1 MTVDFEGHLPGD
13 LAEVWAL
20 REDLEPHV
28 AVGSVEDRIAVIIS
42 FDSERWLCLVDD
54 RLVKI
59 SPAAL
64 VVVERRGLN
73 LADVAQ
79 LMCE

>member
-1 MTVDFEGHLPGD
+1 MEFEGHEPGD
-13 LAEVWAL
+13 VAEVWAL

-28 AVGSVEDRIAVIIS
+28 AVATVEDRTAVLVAL
-42 FDSERWLCLVDD
+42 DGARWLCLVND

-64 VVVERRGLN
+64 VVVERLGSHH
-73 LADVAQ
+73 AAVAEV
-79 LMCE
+79 MGA